1 LGFLIACSVFAFSQS
16 KTLKKNN
23 LNKSKNTVK
32 SNIVKNDVSKL
43 PVVNEEVPL
52 LIPQKKNGKSG
63 FVNQKGKFVIQ
74 PEYDLVMFF
83 GEDCNLLNSPNEKI
97 RKFGG
102 EDFATVE
109 KNKIAFR
116 INKSGKK
123 VYQYKDADLGKC
135 ILEVKKA
142 LFMLIF

>member
-1 LGFLIACSVFAFSQS
+1 M
-16 KTLKKNN
+16 
-23 LNKSKNTVK
+23 
-32 SNIVKNDVSKL
+32 SKL
-43 PVVNEEVPL
+43 PVVNEELPL

-97 RKFGG
+97 RKFGSV
-102 EDFATVE
+102 DFATVE
-109 KNKIAFR
+109 KDKITFR

-123 VYQYKDADLGKC
+123 FINIKT
-135 ILEVKKA
+135 
-142 LFMLIF
+142 LI